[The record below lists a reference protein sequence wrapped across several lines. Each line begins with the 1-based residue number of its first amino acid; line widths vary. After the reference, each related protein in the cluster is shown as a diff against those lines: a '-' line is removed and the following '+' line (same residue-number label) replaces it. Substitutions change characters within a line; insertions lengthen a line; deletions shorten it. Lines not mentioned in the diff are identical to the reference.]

1 MRKVLTILII
11 VIAVMALVPW
21 PAKTS
26 TSALT
31 GTITDAQGNPV
42 NGTLIMQLPVPATDV
57 TTGRAVA
64 NTPVSYRIVNGVI
77 LSGTTVPLYDVNN
90 LQPQNLYYSAR
101 AYDSA
106 GNLVLTG
113 NYAVTGTSY
122 NLGAA
127 IPTSVTTSNISYVNP
142 AVTNAS
148 NVFCCTQT
156 FQGQIVSTLSTGTP
170 PFSIASTTL
179 VPNLNVNNLN
189 GVTISGTPAI
199 NQTLVASSPT
209 AAAWGNSTATL
220 STYVNN
226 GTGTATNLI
235 AKLTGAPSTVT
246 TVTTGDT
253 GGAIGIC
260 VSGCGNSGSASITT
274 VGQAS
279 CTFDGATVAGDYVQ
293 ISGTVAGDCHDAGAT
308 FPANGQVLGRILST
322 NGAGGIFNIGLFGVE
337 VYKPAAGLA
346 YQSWQQT
353 LLGGDV
359 AIAANT
365 TTTVTTL
372 VITMPGA
379 GCPCRVAMTYS
390 MWISTGSSGNGY
402 TMWVSDGANTMF
414 PGNTGQSNGSAGA
427 AAQIFGGGISTV
439 TYANAAVVTFTLT
452 TRGDHTYTVKAAPL
466 NTGAPNSSI
475 QGAVAFSN

>member
-1 MRKVLTILII
+1 MRKVLTVLII

-42 NGTLIMQLPVPATDV
+42 TGTLIMQLPVPATDT

-77 LSGTTVPLYDVNN
+77 LSGTTVPLYDVAN
-90 LQPQNLYYSAR
+90 LQPQNLYYAAR

-156 FQGQIVSTLSTGTP
+156 FQGQIVSTLSTGTA
-170 PFSIASTTL
+170 PFSIASTTM
-179 VPNLNVNNLN
+179 VPNLNVATWN
-189 GVTISGTPAI
+189 GVTLSGTPAVG
-199 NQTLVASSPT
+199 QVPT
-209 AAAWGNSTATL
+209 ATSASTASWQSTSQVF

-226 GTGTATNLI
+226 GSGTATNLI
-235 AKLTGAPSTVT
+235 AKLTGAPSTVV
-246 TVTTGDT
+246 TVGTGDT
-253 GGAIGIC
+253 GGAVGIC
-260 VSGCGNSGSASITT
+260 VSGCGAAGSASITT

-279 CTFDGATVAGDYVQ
+279 CTFDGATTAGNYVQ
-293 ISGTVAGDCHDAGAT
+293 ISGTVAGNCHDAGAT
-308 FPANGQVLGRILST
+308 FPSSGQVLGRILST
-322 NGAGGIFNIGLFGVE
+322 NGAGGIFNMGLFGVE
-337 VYKPAAGLA
+337 IYKPAAGLA
-346 YQSWQQT
+346 FQSWAQT
-353 LLGGDV
+353 LLGADV

-372 VITMPGA
+372 AITMPA
-379 GCPCRVAMTYS
+379 SGCPCRVLMTYS
-390 MWISTGSSGNGY
+390 MWINTGSSGNGY
-402 TMWVSDGANTMF
+402 TMWVSDGTNTMF
-414 PGNTGQSNGSAGA
+414 PASTGQSNGSSGA

-439 TYANAAVVTFTLT
+439 TYANNAAVTFTLT
-452 TRGDHTYTVKAAPL
+452 TRGDHTYTVKKAPL
-466 NTGAPNSSI
+466 NTGAPDSSI
-475 QGAVAFSN
+475 QGSVAFSN